1 MTKDNTTTTEA
12 KAETTATI
20 PTQKDKSIFHS
31 NPHDGTIC
39 LQIAREFCFELGRAY
54 ELIWRAGDYTD
65 PTLSKY
71 EAIIRDYKAAYY
83 YVESWR
89 TYMDLSYMQIE
100 RTGQITFADKLLRI
114 AGTFPPHKQEMIG
127 CLHTILLM
135 TSDPKLRADSDEII
149 QSVAKTLCSE
159 IARAASFA
167 KAYAF
172 AESIGLTT
180 DQTNHFIDGA
190 TWAYEQI
197 CGEDAPWKIIN
208 KIVD

>member
-1 MTKDNTTTTEA
+1 MTKDNPAPTTGA
-12 KAETTATI
+12 KAEASAPTI
-20 PTQKDKSIFHS
+20 GKPIYHSI
-31 NPHDGTIC
+31 PHDGTTC

-54 ELIWRAGDYTD
+54 ELIWRAEDYID
-65 PTLSKY
+65 PTLPKY
-71 EAIIRDYKAAYY
+71 DAAVRDYKAAYY

-89 TYMDLSYMQIE
+89 AYMDLSYMQIE
-100 RTGQITFADKLLRI
+100 RPSQITFADKLLRI
-114 AGTFPPHKQEMIG
+114 ADTFPPHKQEMIG

-135 TSDPKLRADSDEII
+135 TSDPKLRADSDETI
-149 QSVAKTLCSE
+149 QSVVKTLCSE